1 MSVIDT
7 LITDRTIAD
16 QIGKTEKGQ
25 YRSGDLNRVGLAMQY
40 VANQLAAAG
49 YAPNVKPK
57 TDWTDIDA
65 SRESDMAKY
74 LADLAELRSHF
85 AQAASTPA
93 VPGTMDALTYSTA
106 NDIEQILFDISHML
120 DNIAAGWY
128 YSGDLMSGEV

>member
-1 MSVIDT
+1 MSIIDT
-7 LITDRTIAD
+7 LVTDRTVAD

-49 YAPNVKPK
+49 YAPNIQPK
-57 TDWTDIDA
+57 TDWTD
-65 SRESDMAKY
+65 SDVHRDRDMVKY
-74 LADLAELRSHF
+74 LADLSDLRRQF

-93 VPGTMDALTYSTA
+93 VPGTMDGLTYSAA
-106 NDIEQILFDISHML
+106 NDIEQILLDISHML
-120 DNIAAGWY
+120 DNIAASWY

>member
-7 LITDRTIAD
+7 LVTDRTSAD
-16 QIGKTEKGQ
+16 VAEKNRKGQ
-25 YRSGDLNRVGLAMQY
+25 YIAADLNRVGLAMQY
-40 VANQLAAAG
+40 VAEQLTAAG
-49 YAPNVKPK
+49 YMPTIQPK
-57 TDWTDIDA
+57 TNWADTAALKEKDT
-65 SRESDMAKY
+65 AKI
-74 LADLAELRSHF
+74 LADLAELRSYF

-93 VPGTMDALTYSTA
+93 VPGTMDGLTYSSA